1 MTYGLAD
8 KVADFVDELNQGLRA
23 WTKKDYRQ
31 YFTITC
37 AHNSKSLAG
46 WNGSL
51 VSVIRVDGYMG
62 QFIPDKYIE
71 LRNAWVEKFFQN
83 RAKQNNNTGHD
94 LFWSYEFEPEGNAKF
109 TRTARDA
116 MDRSCRQRGIDISDI
131 LKEEVDL
138 YGRISAKESQFII
151 VVTHLDAIEKSS
163 HKRARSN
170 QTARM
175 KDTAKG
181 AGALTMNI
189 GLRDLETV
197 HEQYVNS
204 LIMFMTG
211 ENALRGYALKR
222 LSSHEALSA
231 FREAFIPAITADDW
245 KPRLTLRDCTFR
257 TTEEVP
263 VSVQKSDDLVKDGKG
278 DLTFMLPPRLSD
290 QMCPDGVVEDLGRF
304 VVASDRIYA
313 PIFISELAGEPEPL
327 EQLLVTAYSRKMPI
341 RIVYSLQ
348 GNSRQANYW
357 NRLMAQTFRWL
368 SASNKMI
375 TRSSNAMDRYIR
387 NGGSVIGYSMA
398 VTTWAKAESI
408 QNADTTLYKMDQ
420 IRQRANDL
428 ETMLQQWGGAQT
440 TSVFGCGVEALL
452 SATPGYRMPT
462 AAPLA
467 PYPDFEAVKQLPIMR
482 PARLWDPD
490 NAVWFRTEHGSLMPY
505 EPFSNIQ
512 TVLLA
517 VIMGGMGFGKSNLI
531 SELLFSLGF
540 RSTNAEL
547 PYLRGIDFGASSSG
561 IVDIV
566 RESLPEGQKHKAVF
580 ESFTNDGSMQKNML
594 DTRPG
599 CRYPTDDHRRFLVS
613 FYLTIIDDLI
623 DKAGGVAGL
632 NAFIEDLID
641 YTFSELDDRHSRN
654 AKKYTRNYGDPK
666 IHARLERINAFEG
679 IDQHTTW
686 WEIVDLLNKHA
697 FATNDPEVY
706 YEAVLAQ
713 RHAVPLLEDL
723 IRFCDEVDK
732 RNKDAPKI
740 GDLSMGRSIG
750 NSLKNA
756 NRQFVFMNAVTKTD
770 VSQSRVCIYDMSSV
784 MQRGQTPMDQWTN
797 SVYFMAA
804 FRLLTED
811 LFVRRDET
819 GGELLRRQQEMGLSD
834 EMLHWHYNQLDAQ
847 DQCIKCFVGD
857 EIHRTGSVKGCFDTL
872 SGMGAEGRKYRV
884 GLILGSQIPKHFPP
898 ELITLSTSA
907 FILGSNQDM
916 AFANDCQKLFSLSD
930 AERDILVSITKP
942 NAEKGSEL
950 FAIHKTE
957 SKVQRVKL
965 NLNLGGLKLWA
976 YATEPVDRSLR
987 RIMYARAPSTSWA
1000 RTALASR
1007 YPGSVKEE
1015 VSRRT
1020 RANSRGSGG
1029 RQVIPESEIVEQ
1041 IASELLS
1048 GATF

>member
-1 MTYGLAD
+1 MNYGLAD
-8 KVADFVDELNQGLRA
+8 KIADFVDELNQGVRA
-23 WTKKDYRQ
+23 WTRKDYRQ
-31 YFTITC
+31 YFTISC
-37 AHNSKSLAG
+37 AHNSKSLAS
-46 WNGSL
+46 WDGSL
-51 VSVIRVDGYMG
+51 VSVIRIDGYMG
-62 QFIPDKYIE
+62 QFVPDKYIE
-71 LRNAWVEKFFQN
+71 LRKAWVEKFFQN
-83 RAKQNNNTGHD
+83 RAKQNNNAGHD
-94 LFWSYEFEPEGNAKF
+94 LFWSYEFEPEGNTKF

-116 MDRSCRQRGIDISDI
+116 MERASVQRGIDISDI

-138 YGRISAKESQFII
+138 YGRISAKETQFLI

-170 QTARM
+170 QSARV
-175 KDTAKG
+175 KDTLKG
-181 AGALTMNI
+181 RGALTMNVGI
-189 GLRDLETV
+189 RDLETV

-204 LIMFMTG
+204 IVMFMTG
-211 ENALRGYALKR
+211 ENAVHGYALKR
-222 LSSHEALSA
+222 LSSHDALLA
-231 FREAFIPAITADDW
+231 FRESFIPAITADNW
-245 KPRLTLRDCTFR
+245 KARLTLRDCTFR
-257 TTEEVP
+257 STEEVP
-263 VSVQKSDDLVKDGKG
+263 ISVQQSQDVIMDGKG
-278 DLTFMLPPRLSD
+278 DMTFILPPRLAD

-304 VVASDRIYA
+304 VVAADRIYA
-313 PIFISELAGEPEPL
+313 PIFISELAGDPEPL
-327 EQLLVTAYSRKMPI
+327 ESLLVTAYSRKMPI

-348 GNSRQANYW
+348 GNSKQANYW

-368 SASNKMI
+368 SATNKMI
-375 TRSSNAMDRYIR
+375 TRSSNAMDRYVR

-408 QNADTTLYKMDQ
+408 QNQDSTFYKMEE

-440 TSVFGCGVEALL
+440 SSVFGCGVEAVL
-452 SATPGYRMPT
+452 SATPGYRLPS

-482 PARLWDPD
+482 PARLWEPD

-517 VIMGGMGFGKSNLI
+517 AIMGGMGFGKSNLI
-531 SELLFSLGF
+531 SELLFCLGF
-540 RSTNAEL
+540 RSTNSEL

-566 RESLPEGQKHKAVF
+566 RESLPEGEKHKAVF
-580 ESFTNDGSMQKNML
+580 ESFTNDGSMKKNML

-599 CRYPTDDHRRFLVS
+599 CRRPTDDHRRFLVS
-613 FYLTIIDDLI
+613 FYLTILDDLI
-623 DKAGGVAGL
+623 APAGGVAGL
-632 NAFIEDLID
+632 NAFLEDLID
-641 YTFSELDDRHSRN
+641 YTYKELDDRDSRN
-654 AKKYTRNYGDPK
+654 AKKYTRNYGDYR
-666 IHARLERINAFEG
+666 IHDRLERIGAYET
-679 IDQHTTW
+679 IDEHTTW
-686 WEIVDLLNKHA
+686 WEVVDLLNKHA
-697 FATNDPEVY
+697 IATNDAEVF
-706 YEAVLAQ
+706 YEASLAQ
-713 RHAVPLLEDL
+713 RYSVPILEDL
-723 IRFCDEVDK
+723 IRFCDAVDE
-732 RNKDAPKI
+732 RNKDAPEI
-740 GDLSMGRSIG
+740 GKLSMGRAIG

-756 NRQFVFMNAVTKTD
+756 NRQFVFMNSETETD

-784 MQRGQTPMDQWTN
+784 MQRGQTAMDQWTN

-819 GGELLRRQQEMGLSD
+819 GPELERRQKEMGLSD
-834 EMLHWHYNQLDAQ
+834 EMLVWHYDQLDAQ
-847 DQCIKCFVGD
+847 DQCIKCFIGD
-857 EIHRTGSVKGCFDTL
+857 EIHRTGTVKGCFDTL
-872 SGMGAEGRKYRV
+872 NGMGAEGRKYRV

-898 ELITLSTSA
+898 ELITLCTSA

-976 YATEPVDRSLR
+976 YATEPVDRALR
-987 RIMYARAPSTSWA
+987 RTMYARAPSTSWA
-1000 RTALASR
+1000 RKALASR
-1007 YPGSVKEE
+1007 YPGSVKDE
-1015 VSRRT
+1015 VRRRM
-1020 RANSRGSGG
+1020 RANSRGTGN
-1029 RQVIPESEIVEQ
+1029 QHVMTETETIEQ